1 MLGYNSFF
9 LILAHA
15 QGKHSCHAF
24 SALSTFEKAGPKG
37 GREERGNQIQR
48 VKRTEGKLKNQ
59 EFRLADSPYPLSKAG
74 QQS

>member
-1 MLGYNSFF
+1 
-9 LILAHA
+9 
-15 QGKHSCHAF
+15 
-24 SALSTFEKAGPKG
+24 LSTFEKAGPKG